1 MKHKSV
7 TPLKWCYRSCR
18 PEFSVKQVFIK
29 IFLKITGK
37 YLYQSLFSI
46 ELQAAAPFFQRAP
59 LMVASRAI
67 VLIGLQ
73 NLTKKKSTCFYTK
86 FITTRKL
93 RFIERLYLQIFTLQ
107 FCSELKH
114 SSFDTYLRYIYCNI
128 FHYIFFQLLSNWDSH
143 NFIIMTFCI

>member
-1 MKHKSV
+1 MVLQKLSPGVFCKTGVHKNFPKIHRKILV
-7 TPLKWCYRSCR
+7 
-18 PEFSVKQVFIK
+18 PESSFNRVAGCG
-29 IFLKITGK
+29 T
-37 YLYQSLFSI
+37 Y
-46 ELQAAAPFFQRAP
+46 FQRAP

-93 RFIERLYLQIFTLQ
+93 RFIERLYLQIFRLQ

-143 NFIIMTFCI
+143 NFIIMTLCI